1 MKQFASIEKL
11 DRSILYALE
20 LASSVSILLLAFGL
34 IASMANVLTKGAV
47 LSDNIIMQRIWAVTQ
62 CVGIDASVAG
72 TIIRTFQYHQEGE
85 KVKTWLYA
93 LLSVLLLFT
102 AAIVLNIES
111 VQQTLNI
118 TLEAAYVHVFVP
130 VEALIWIRSLAIV
143 LLIVAHAMRHVQMRK
158 TEEELPAP
166 AQVIEQQ
173 PQFVLTPEMIDQL
186 RQLLMPT
193 TVEEEVHQQALPAPV
208 QAETIPPEDATTEAK
223 LEVNNYER
231 GKSYFA
237 EHPKA
242 TLHEIAGALT
252 IRVTTANKWRTR
264 ILAESTQ
271 GKRKKAR
278 SA

>member
-1 MKQFASIEKL
+1 
-11 DRSILYALE
+11 
-20 LASSVSILLLAFGL
+20 
-34 IASMANVLTKGAV
+34 MANVLTKGAV
-47 LSDNIIMQRIWAVTQ
+47 LSDNIVMQRIWAVTQ

-85 KVKTWLYA
+85 RVKTWLYA

-111 VQQTLNI
+111 MQQTLNI
-118 TLEAAYVHVFVP
+118 TLEAAYIHVFVP

-158 TEEELPAP
+158 TEEEPPAP

-173 PQFVLTPEMIDQL
+173 PQPFVLTPEIIDQL

-208 QAETIPPEDATTEAK
+208 QAGTIPPEDATTEAK

-231 GKSYFA
+231 VKSYLS

-252 IRVTTANKWRTR
+252 ISVTTANKWRTR